1 VIVRTLLQFQAC
13 ESIDEII
20 VVTREDKLTEVADYC
35 KRYGITKATKILQG
49 GKERAESSAAGVF
62 EADRHSEYIAI
73 SDGARPFVTPELIS
87 AAVDA
92 ARKYGAAA
100 PAVPVKDTIKV
111 AENGVVTDTPDT
123 TGDFKLMTLTRE
135 SRYIGEGQGY
145 TSVND
150 ASYVC
155 AIGSTD
161 FASNA
166 VLSSNA
172 YGNTDLLLEIL
183 RVIGREIEP
192 VGIKFKP
199 MYSALAGQQYVVEA
213 KPMNKLAVHVTIP
226 ALICAVSGIVVLV
239 RRKFRK

>member
-1 VIVRTLLQFQAC
+1 MYDPDYALDGEGASFVGTYETEALGG
-13 ESIDEII
+13 SI
-20 VVTREDKLTEVADYC
+20 TEDM
-35 KRYGITKATKILQG
+35 
-49 GKERAESSAAGVF
+49 
-62 EADRHSEYIAI
+62 
-73 SDGARPFVTPELIS
+73 
-87 AAVDA
+87 
-92 ARKYGAAA
+92 RKYGIA
-100 PAVPVKDTIKV
+100 PKIVFSNVMGISYSNSYGMEYVLADETQGTGAFSFGYYNSNKITREIYDVFRSSETSLIYQKQ
-111 AENGVVTDTPDT
+111 NGAVVTDTPDT
-123 TGDFKLMTLTRE
+123 AGNFKLMTLTRE

-199 MYSALAGQQYVVEA
+199 MYSALAGQQYVLEA

-226 ALICAVSGIVVLV
+226 ALICAISGIVVLV